1 MATQSLT
8 PDSQPGFDPHNTNE
22 PISSRRSSASSSSS
36 QTGRVSARPQSHT
49 PTASKPYTSPN
60 EDTEVLASQSDL
72 STFPQPPTQ
81 KDVHLRIPSLL
92 KGKQR
97 GSNSFDRPATM
108 FNIGEEKKREYRS
121 PWIIDEDSGRA
132 GADAWV
138 ERDRVVLVLGRKS
151 LIDQYECHS

>member
-1 MATQSLT
+1 MATQYLT
-8 PDSQPGFDPHNTNE
+8 PDSQPGFDPENTTE
-22 PISSRRSSASSSSS
+22 PISSRRSSSSSLSSS

-49 PTASKPYTSPN
+49 PTASQQYASPTII
-60 EDTEVLASQSDL
+60 DTEGLASQPE
-72 STFPQPPTQ
+72 STTPTQ

-97 GSNSFDRPATM
+97 ASTSFDRPATM

-138 ERDRVVLVLGRKS
+138 ERDRVVLILGRKS
-151 LIDQYECHS
+151 VTDQYGHHS